1 MIFGRSKKRGSS
13 DLPMTSADPVET
25 ADPTAP
31 GMDSTGT
38 DDNVTDS
45 TGTDSTGT
53 NAAQAGVAAPQ
64 AAPAADAT
72 TDTTASADSA
82 AADSDADN
90 TPRSDTGATEPPAA
104 GAAAPAPEAG
114 TAQPAASSAD
124 VLDRVE
130 HGPHDVAE
138 ITDREGYLD
147 LGAIL
152 IKPVQGVM
160 LRLEV
165 QETTNRVLA
174 AILDLGES
182 SLQLQAF
189 AAPRSAGLWDEIRA
203 QIAEGVTAQS
213 GQAHEVRTSFGT
225 ELLAAVPAV
234 AGADAGLRVARF
246 VGIDGPRWF
255 LRGVITGS
263 AATDDEQAAAI
274 EALFRDVVV
283 VRGTEAMAPR
293 DLLTISIPGV
303 EDAGTT
309 PDGSTPDGPP
319 ERGPE
324 VTQIG

>member
-1 MIFGRSKKRGSS
+1 MIFGRSKRRGSA
-13 DLPMTSADPVET
+13 DLPMTSADPV
-25 ADPTAP
+25 
-31 GMDSTGT
+31 
-38 DDNVTDS
+38 
-45 TGTDSTGT
+45 
-53 NAAQAGVAAPQ
+53 
-64 AAPAADAT
+64 APADT
-72 TDTTASADSA
+72 TDTTDSDSTGSIGTDSA
-82 AADSDADN
+82 STPPTTGTPSTDGSATGTDTAATDTAAEDA
-90 TPRSDTGATEPPAA
+90 TPASSQTPEVPADAGTDGSPEEPAT
-104 GAAAPAPEAG
+104 APAPG
-114 TAQPAASSAD
+114 PAVD
-124 VLDRVE
+124 VLDRAE
-130 HGPHDVAE
+130 HGPHDVGE
-138 ITDREGYLD
+138 ITDRDGYLD
-147 LGAIL
+147 LGAIM
-152 IKPVQGVM
+152 IKPVQNVM

-165 QETTNRVLA
+165 QEATNRVLA

-225 ELLAAVPAV
+225 ELLAAVPTV

-246 VGIDGPRWF
+246 VGVDGPRWF
-255 LRGVITGS
+255 LRGVITGA

-293 DLLTISIPGV
+293 DLLTLSIPGV
-303 EDAGTT
+303 EDAGDT
-309 PDGSTPDGPP
+309 PEGPTPDGPP